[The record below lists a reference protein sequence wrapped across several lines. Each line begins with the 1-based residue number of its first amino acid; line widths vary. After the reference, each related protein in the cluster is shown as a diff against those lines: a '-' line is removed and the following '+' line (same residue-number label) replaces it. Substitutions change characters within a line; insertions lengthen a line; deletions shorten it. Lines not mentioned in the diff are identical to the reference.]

1 MAFNIIINAKHSVH
15 LYVMQLRRLYFM
27 RIAEQYGSELFSSLN
42 ERGVELRGDN
52 KAVAIDS
59 SILLATE
66 EDWETEFY
74 LSH

>member
-1 MAFNIIINAKHSVH
+1 M
-15 LYVMQLRRLYFM
+15 
-27 RIAEQYGSELFSSLN
+27 
-42 ERGVELRGDN
+42 ELRGDN
-52 KAVAIDS
+52 KAVAIDP